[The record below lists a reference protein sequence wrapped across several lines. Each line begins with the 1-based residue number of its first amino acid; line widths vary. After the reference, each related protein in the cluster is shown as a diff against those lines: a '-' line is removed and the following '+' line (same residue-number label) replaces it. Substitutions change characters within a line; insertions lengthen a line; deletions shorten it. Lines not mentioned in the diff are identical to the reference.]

1 MKKILILL
9 IFLNIFFGCSQ
20 KKTSE
25 NNLLNSNQIQE
36 NIWGKIDLENW
47 EKTPSIN
54 NRIAIEK
61 DVIDGIAV
69 YYIEGNDAKHKPYN
83 TKLPK
88 LAYYSDFETNKKEL
102 VVVIQIEET
111 PKGII
116 VGYRN
121 LSGGNGAGLLKE
133 FEFLNNE
140 QIKKLTKL
148 NSY

>member
-25 NNLLNSNQIQE
+25 NNMLNSNQIQE

-54 NRIAIEK
+54 NRTAIEK

-140 QIKKLTKL
+140 QIKELTKL
-148 NSY
+148 NSN

>member
-20 KKTSE
+20 KKMSE
-25 NNLLNSNQIQE
+25 NNMLNSNQIQE
-36 NIWGKIDLENW
+36 NTWGKIDLENW

-61 DVIDGIAV
+61 DVIDGNAV
-69 YYIEGNDAKHKPYN
+69 YHINGGDNHKAYN
-83 TKLPK
+83 IKLPK
-88 LAYYSDFETNKKEL
+88 LAYFLNSETNKKEL

-111 PKGII
+111 SKGTI

-121 LSGGNGAGLLKE
+121 LNGGNGLGLLKE
-133 FEFLNNE
+133 FEFLNDK
-140 QIKKLTKL
+140 QIKELTKL
-148 NSY
+148 NSN